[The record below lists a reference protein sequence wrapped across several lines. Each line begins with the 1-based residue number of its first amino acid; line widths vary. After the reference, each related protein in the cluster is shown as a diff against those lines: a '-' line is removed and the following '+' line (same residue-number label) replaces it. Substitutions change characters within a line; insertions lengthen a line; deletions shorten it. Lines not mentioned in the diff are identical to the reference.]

1 MSDNEIKI
9 KASVEDDASKDLQK
23 VGKSVDNLSKTADKT
38 TKSFK
43 EATKEINNSTNSF
56 KSVKERADFAVTAL
70 KGLVL
75 EGVHFAVTALKDLGK
90 SIINAFNSF
99 AEGEKV
105 TNRLT
110 AALKNQGI
118 YSQYLLKDYENFAK
132 EMRNYSGVADDIIK
146 ENMTLLT
153 NYGLMGDELKRA
165 TNAAMN
171 LSVGLGTDL
180 KTATMMVAKAAEGN
194 ITAFSK
200 YGITIQ
206 DTGDKAKNLELILK
220 GVEDKFGDLA
230 KANTDNLA
238 TQVAVLKENWEE
250 LKEELISGVVPAVNK
265 IIKAFNELFT
275 ARDVKKEN
283 QYISDLVEE
292 RQSYYEMLDKKEKQ
306 YQEYK
311 NIGEQNLARWQK
323 HNMKVA
329 EQAIKTAKEKIAA
342 IDDEI
347 LRHKELKKSE
357 KEQAEKAIAD
367 RQKELKAIKAKAE
380 AEQKAAAEEEEKKR
394 KREEA
399 ELKWKEELEKKK
411 MDLQIS
417 SQQNVLNNIADLNK
431 SASDYELAEK
441 VNYYE
446 KEYQAKIESLDRQI
460 QAMQN
465 AGQEETNNYALLL
478 EQKKALDEEYQ
489 VFKDEE
495 DKLIKEKGTAL
506 HDFNVW
512 LTQDEVQKKIKSITA
527 LSALQNSKIKE
538 VAALGKAAA
547 IADTTISTYHMAVEA
562 YEALAGIPGVGPALG
577 IAAAAAATAYGLE
590 QVANIAGVQFA
601 SGTDYV
607 TSDMIAQVHQGEII
621 IPRTFSD
628 AIRSGDLAL
637 TNSNFETETINN
649 TERNNNNQTI
659 VINLYVENNGNSI
672 DELSETIRDTIAKNI
687 AIGTMKPFPTRE
699 KM

>member
-9 KASVEDDASKDLQK
+9 KATVEDDASKDLQK

-99 AEGEKV
+99 AESEKV

-110 AALKNQGI
+110 SALKNQGI
-118 YSQYLLKDYENFAK
+118 YSKYLLKDYENFAK
-132 EMRNYSGVADDIIK
+132 EMRNYSGVADDVIK
-146 ENMTLLT
+146 DNMTLLT

-165 TNAAMN
+165 TSAAMTY
-171 LSVGLGTDL
+171 SVATGKDL
-180 KTATMMVAKAAEGN
+180 RTATIDLAKATEGN
-194 ITAFSK
+194 TQGFAK
-200 YGITIQ
+200 WGITVK
-206 DTGDKAKNLELILK
+206 DTGDKAKNFQQILK

-238 TQVAVLKENWEE
+238 TQVAVLKENWEDLKKE
-250 LKEELISGVVPAVNK
+250 LVSGVVPAVNT
-265 IIKAFNELFT
+265 IIKKFNELFV

-283 QYISDLVEE
+283 QYISDLVEKQ
-292 RQSYYEMLDKKEKQ
+292 QSYYKMLYDNEKQ

-311 NIGEQNLARWQK
+311 NIGEQNLAQWQK
-323 HNMKVA
+323 HNMEVA

-347 LRHKELKKSE
+347 LKHKELKKSE
-357 KEQAEKAIAD
+357 KEQAEKAIAN

-380 AEQKAAAEEEEKKR
+380 AEQKAEEEKR

-621 IPRTFSD
+621 VPRTFSD
-628 AIRSGDLAL
+628 AIRSGDVAL
-637 TNSNFETETINN
+637 TSSNFEAETINN
-649 TERNNNNQTI
+649 TESNNNNSNQTI

>member
-99 AEGEKV
+99 AESEKV

-132 EMRNYSGVADDIIK
+132 EMRNYSGVADDVIK

-180 KTATMMVAKAAEGN
+180 KSATMMLAKATEGN

-250 LKEELISGVVPAVNK
+250 LKKELISGVVPAVNT
-265 IIKAFNELFT
+265 IIKKFNELFV

-283 QYISDLVEE
+283 QYISDLVD
-292 RQSYYEMLDKKEKQ
+292 RQRSYYETISYYEDIIAKKKETNWLK
-306 YQEYK
+306 ELLGYK
-311 NIGEQNLARWQK
+311 AN
-323 HNMKVA
+323 
-329 EQAIKTAKEKIAA
+329 TAVEEAQIANYKEEIEKINTL
-342 IDDEI
+342 IKQ
-347 LRHKELKKSE
+347 HNELKSINK
-357 KEQAEKAIAD
+357 KRAEEDLAN

-380 AEQKAAAEEEEKKR
+380 AEQKAEEEKR

-446 KEYQAKIESLDRQI
+446 KEYQAKIDSLDRQI

-512 LTQDEVQKKIKSITA
+512 LTQDEVQKKKKSITA

-621 IPRTFSD
+621 VPRTFSD
-628 AIRSGDLAL
+628 AIRSGDVAL
-637 TNSNFETETINN
+637 TSSNFEAETIS
-649 TERNNNNQTI
+649 NNNNSNQTI

-687 AIGTMKPFPTRE
+687 AIGTMKPFPTKE

>member
-9 KASVEDDASKDLQK
+9 KATVEDDASKELQK
-23 VGKSVDNLSKTADKT
+23 VGKSVTDLSKKVEATTKPTKNLSASKKDLIEKL
-38 TKSFK
+38 
-43 EATKEINNSTNSF
+43 
-56 KSVKERADFAVTAL
+56 KSVTTNCTAMGVALGNIAFNLATTAV
-70 KGLVL
+70 KN
-75 EGVHFAVTALKDLGK
+75 LGK
-90 SIINAFNSF
+90 AIVNAFNSF

-132 EMRNYSGVADDIIK
+132 EMRNYSGVADDVIK

-180 KTATMMVAKAAEGN
+180 KSATMMVAKAAEGN

-200 YGITIQ
+200 YGITIK

-250 LKEELISGVVPAVNK
+250 LKKELISGVVPAVNT
-265 IIKAFNELFT
+265 IIKKFNELFV

-283 QYISDLVEE
+283 QEIAELVD
-292 RQSYYEMLDKKEKQ
+292 RQRSYYETLAIHETKLAKMKRRNEQLSWLGIKNNTKYTEGEIEKYKNLIAQIDEEILKKNKEKN
-306 YQEYK
+306 E
-311 NIGEQNLARWQK
+311 
-323 HNMKVA
+323 
-329 EQAIKTAKEKIAA
+329 EKIRS
-342 IDDEI
+342 DE
-347 LRHKELKKSE
+347 
-357 KEQAEKAIAD
+357 AVAN

-380 AEQKAAAEEEEKKR
+380 AEQKADEEKR

-538 VAALGKAAA
+538 VATLGKAAA

-607 TSDMIAQVHQGEII
+607 TNDMIAQVHQGEII

-659 VINLYVENNGNSI
+659 VINLHVENNGNSI

>member
-99 AEGEKV
+99 AESEKV

-132 EMRNYSGVADDIIK
+132 EMRNYSGVADDVIK

-180 KTATMMVAKAAEGN
+180 KSATMMVAKAAEGN

-200 YGITIQ
+200 YGITIK

-220 GVEDKFGDLA
+220 GVEEKFGDLA

-250 LKEELISGVVPAVNK
+250 LKKELISGVVPAVNT
-265 IIKAFNELFT
+265 IIKKFNELFV

-283 QYISDLVEE
+283 QYISDLVEKQ
-292 RQSYYEMLDKKEKQ
+292 QSYYKMLYDNEKQ

-311 NIGEQNLARWQK
+311 NIGEQNLAQWQK
-323 HNMKVA
+323 HNMEVA

-347 LRHKELKKSE
+347 LKHKELKKSE
-357 KEQAEKAIAD
+357 KEQAEKAIAN

-380 AEQKAAAEEEEKKR
+380 AEQKAEEEKR

-512 LTQDEVQKKIKSITA
+512 LAQDEVQKKIKSITA
-527 LSALQNSKIKE
+527 LSALQNSKIRE

-621 IPRTFSD
+621 VPRTFSD
-628 AIRSGDLAL
+628 AIRSGDVAL
-637 TNSNFETETINN
+637 TSSNFEAETINN
-649 TERNNNNQTI
+649 TESNNNNSNQTI

>member
-9 KASVEDDASKDLQK
+9 KATVEDDASKELQK
-23 VGKSVDNLSKTADKT
+23 VGKSVTDLSKKVEATTKPTKNLSASKKDLIEKL
-38 TKSFK
+38 
-43 EATKEINNSTNSF
+43 
-56 KSVKERADFAVTAL
+56 KSVTTNCTAMGVALGNIAFNLATTAV
-70 KGLVL
+70 KN
-75 EGVHFAVTALKDLGK
+75 LGK
-90 SIINAFNSF
+90 AIVNAFNSF
-99 AEGEKV
+99 AESEKV

-132 EMRNYSGVADDIIK
+132 EMRNYSGVADDVIK

-180 KTATMMVAKAAEGN
+180 KSATMMLAKATEGN

-206 DTGDKAKNLELILK
+206 DTGDKAKNMQLILK
-220 GVEDKFGDLA
+220 GIEEKFGDLA

-250 LKEELISGVVPAVNK
+250 LKKELISGVVPAVNT
-265 IIKAFNELFT
+265 IIKKFNELFV

-283 QYISDLVEE
+283 QYISDLVD
-292 RQSYYEMLDKKEKQ
+292 RQRSYYETISYYEDIIAKKKETNWLK
-306 YQEYK
+306 ELLGYK
-311 NIGEQNLARWQK
+311 AN
-323 HNMKVA
+323 
-329 EQAIKTAKEKIAA
+329 TAVEEAQIDNYKEEIEKIN
-342 IDDEI
+342 I
-347 LRHKELKKSE
+347 LIKQHNELKSINK
-357 KEQAEKAIAD
+357 KRAEEDLAN

-380 AEQKAAAEEEEKKR
+380 AEQKADEEKR

-607 TSDMIAQVHQGEII
+607 TNDMIAQVHQGEII

-659 VINLYVENNGNSI
+659 VINLHVENNGNSI

>member
-1 MSDNEIKI
+1 VSDNEIKI
-9 KASVEDDASKDLQK
+9 KATVEDDASKELQK
-23 VGKSVDNLSKTADKT
+23 VGKSVTDLSKKVEATTKPTKNLSASKKDLIEKL
-38 TKSFK
+38 
-43 EATKEINNSTNSF
+43 
-56 KSVKERADFAVTAL
+56 KSVTTNCTAMGVALGNIAFNLATTAV
-70 KGLVL
+70 KN
-75 EGVHFAVTALKDLGK
+75 LGK
-90 SIINAFNSF
+90 AIVNAFNSF
-99 AEGEKV
+99 AESEKV

-132 EMRNYSGVADDIIK
+132 EMRNYSGVADDVIK

-180 KTATMMVAKAAEGN
+180 KSATMMLAKATEGN

-206 DTGDKAKNLELILK
+206 DTGDKAKNMQLILK
-220 GVEDKFGDLA
+220 GIEEKFGDLA

-250 LKEELISGVVPAVNK
+250 LKKELISGVVPAVNT
-265 IIKAFNELFT
+265 IIKKFNELFV

-283 QYISDLVEE
+283 QYISDLVD
-292 RQSYYEMLDKKEKQ
+292 RQRSYYETISYYEDIIAKKKETNWLK
-306 YQEYK
+306 ELLGYK
-311 NIGEQNLARWQK
+311 AN
-323 HNMKVA
+323 
-329 EQAIKTAKEKIAA
+329 TAVEEAQIDNYKEEIEKIN
-342 IDDEI
+342 I
-347 LRHKELKKSE
+347 LIKQHNELKSINK
-357 KEQAEKAIAD
+357 KRAEEDLAN

-380 AEQKAAAEEEEKKR
+380 AEQKADEEKR

-607 TSDMIAQVHQGEII
+607 TNDMIAQVHQGEII

-659 VINLYVENNGNSI
+659 VINLHVENNGNSI

>member
-9 KASVEDDASKDLQK
+9 KATVEDDASKELQK
-23 VGKSVDNLSKTADKT
+23 VGKSVTDLSKKVEATTKPTKNLSASKKDLIEKL
-38 TKSFK
+38 
-43 EATKEINNSTNSF
+43 
-56 KSVKERADFAVTAL
+56 KSVTTNCTAMGVALGNIAFNLATTAV
-70 KGLVL
+70 KN
-75 EGVHFAVTALKDLGK
+75 LGK
-90 SIINAFNSF
+90 AIVNAFNSF
-99 AEGEKV
+99 AESEKV

-132 EMRNYSGVADDIIK
+132 EMRNYSGVADDVIK

-180 KTATMMVAKAAEGN
+180 KSATMMLAKATEGN

-206 DTGDKAKNLELILK
+206 DTGDKAKNMQLILK
-220 GVEDKFGDLA
+220 GIEEKFGDLA

-250 LKEELISGVVPAVNK
+250 LKKELISGVVPAVNT
-265 IIKAFNELFT
+265 IIKKFNELFV

-283 QYISDLVEE
+283 QYISDLVEKQ
-292 RQSYYEMLDKKEKQ
+292 QSYYKMLYDNEKQ

-311 NIGEQNLARWQK
+311 NIGEQNLAQWQK
-323 HNMKVA
+323 HNMEVA

-347 LRHKELKKSE
+347 LKHKELKKSE
-357 KEQAEKAIAD
+357 KEQAEKAIAN

-380 AEQKAAAEEEEKKR
+380 AEQKAEEEKR

-512 LTQDEVQKKIKSITA
+512 LAQDEVQKKIKSITA
-527 LSALQNSKIKE
+527 LSALQNSKIRE

-621 IPRTFSD
+621 VPRTFSD
-628 AIRSGDLAL
+628 AIRSGDVAL
-637 TNSNFETETINN
+637 TSSNFEAETINN
-649 TERNNNNQTI
+649 TESNNNNSNQTI